1 MKTSDLCILVSV
13 GVAFITTAYL
23 WFNGQKEEG
32 LFTATWIPSILT
44 FAIYFQTYH
53 WKIKME
59 DPLIF
64 FVGLFCFVLAIVGV
78 VMTYL
83 EFKNIELKSKK

>member
-44 FAIYFQTYH
+44 FAIYF
-53 WKIKME
+53 K
-59 DPLIF
+59 LIT
-64 FVGLFCFVLAIVGV
+64 GNKNGRPINIFCWTFLLCFSNCRCRYDLSRI
-78 VMTYL
+78 
-83 EFKNIELKSKK
+83 